1 MRRGVLVTGASRG
14 LGRAIARRFGE
25 AGDRVA
31 VGYQSDHVAAEETA
45 EAVRSAGGEAV
56 VLQADLAKPDEARRI
71 VAEAASAW
79 GGLDVLVN
87 NAGTVRDKRLVNLE
101 DADWDAVLAVNL
113 SGAFWCLQAAAQI
126 MVEQKRGA
134 IVNIA
139 SRVGLRGNVG
149 GGNYAASKGGL
160 IAVTKTAAAEL
171 GPMGVRVNAVLPGFH
186 LTRMASHLAPEKV
199 EQYTRDSWLGRRGD
213 ERDVAEMVE
222 LVSRL
227 ESVTGQVL
235 AADSRLL

>member
-1 MRRGVLVTGASRG
+1 MRRRVLVTGASRG
-14 LGRAIARRFGE
+14 LGRVIAVRFGVS
-25 AGDRVA
+25 GDRVA
-31 VGYQSDHVAAEETA
+31 VGFQSDRAAAEETA
-45 EAVRSAGGEAV
+45 ESVRAAGGEAV
-56 VLQADLAKPDEARRI
+56 VLQADLARPDEARRL
-71 VAEAASAW
+71 VSEAASTW

-101 DADWDAVLAVNL
+101 EADWDAVVAVNL
-113 SGAFWCLQAAAQI
+113 SGAFWCLQAAARI
-126 MVEQKRGA
+126 MAEKGGGA

-139 SRVGLRGNVG
+139 SRVGLRGNIG

-160 IAVTKTAAAEL
+160 LAVTKAAAAEL
-171 GPMGVRVNAVLPGFH
+171 GPYHIRVNAVLPGFH

-199 EQYTRDSWLGRRGD
+199 EQYTRDSLLGRRGD
-213 ERDVAEMVE
+213 ERDVADMVE

-235 AADSRLL
+235 AADSRLV